1 MNKIFLFV
9 LAVTIFFLAGCG
21 NSGNLNKIVVGIDD
35 EFPPM
40 SFHDANGNL
49 IGFDIDLATETADRM
64 GVDVEFRP
72 IDWDHK
78 REEILAGHVD
88 MIWNGLDISD
98 ERKEYMIFSKA
109 YMDDR
114 QILVVRKD
122 NPPKIFSAND
132 LEGKIVATQAG
143 STSDDYL
150 NQNPEIKNTLADHKV
165 YAKFNEE
172 IDALRNGTVDV
183 IICDELIARYEI
195 NRGSDDLQII
205 EIKIGKIIQTGI
217 GFPKDK
223 VALRDKVQETFDE
236 MIRDGTARKISEK
249 WFNADVLKTRR

>member
-1 MNKIFLFV
+1 
-9 LAVTIFFLAGCG
+9 
-21 NSGNLNKIVVGIDD
+21 
-35 EFPPM
+35 
-40 SFHDANGNL
+40 
-49 IGFDIDLATETADRM
+49 
-64 GVDVEFRP
+64 
-72 IDWDHK
+72 
-78 REEILAGHVD
+78 
-88 MIWNGLDISD
+88 
-98 ERKEYMIFSKA
+98 
-109 YMDDR
+109 MDDR
-114 QILVVRKD
+114 QILLVRKN

-143 STSDDYL
+143 STSNDYL

-172 IDALRNGTVDV
+172 VDALRNGTVDV

-223 VALRDKVQETFDE
+223 VALRDKIQETFDE

-249 WFNADVLKTRR
+249 WFNADVLKTNR